1 MENFLVINVL
11 PHVAEALI
19 KISREKI
26 DDPIIFMADFLK
38 HRGEEIQSF
47 ETQRT
52 YAKFLEAVKQ
62 AEELEAQAAN
72 ELSKVTRVD

>member
-1 MENFLVINVL
+1 MVINVL

-19 KISREKI
+19 TISREKTE
-26 DDPIIFMADFLK
+26 DPVIFMAEFLRQ
-38 HRGEEIQSF
+38 RGTEIQSI

>member
-1 MENFLVINVL
+1 MINVL

-26 DDPIIFMADFLK
+26 DDPVIFMADFLK
-38 HRGEEIQSF
+38 QRGEEIQSI